1 MAAIAWW
8 GIPIGATLVA
18 VLWTAW
24 AGRPRRPEDVHDTV
38 EHYQRFR
45 EAISADLRGDRGVV
59 RGAAPGGLRGLRRKR
74 SA

>member
-18 VLWTAW
+18 VLYTAW

-38 EHYQRFR
+38 EHYQRFKA
-45 EAISADLRGDRGVV
+45 AISADVTADGRIV
-59 RGAAPGGLRGLRRKR
+59 RRAGPSGLRGLRAKR